1 MEARQPSGSKPVLT
15 TRLIKTL
22 DEEGLPGTLDTRGC
36 ILTWEYDSSKCQ
48 EKLQQP
54 AVEVGWH
61 LKIHAARDV
70 RGLLQELGLDVGTD
84 ASVDGDADL
93 LGAEDAVHGGN
104 VLLPN
109 ARASCE
115 H

>member
-1 MEARQPSGSKPVLT
+1 MPHCHPTHLR
-15 TRLIKTL
+15 RLSQV
-22 DEEGLPGTLDTRGC
+22 RSSRWV
-36 ILTWEYDSSKCQ
+36 WEVIRQ

-54 AVEVGWH
+54 AVEFGWH

-93 LGAEDAVHGGN
+93 LRAEDAVHGGN

-109 ARASCE
+109 VRASCE